1 MPGRS
6 FRVIGQKKGMKNN
19 PESSIQLFNSPFI
32 LKITIHPSVMTND
45 GCRYYFVFVK
55 WLSCFNTPKTRVM
68 KVLIIEDEELAVK
81 KLRKTLESVDA
92 TAEVVGVADSI
103 RSSVN
108 WLEQNP
114 APDLILMDIELADGQ
129 SFEIFDKVEVKSTV
143 IFTTSYDE
151 YALKAFKVNSV
162 DYLLKP
168 VQKEDLQAA
177 LNKLKTMQTM
187 YGKNGAADPLNVDNL
202 VKELQ
207 QKLQP
212 KEFRK
217 RFLVKHAQK
226 LVSVDV
232 EEIAY
237 FYSDGRLN
245 FFKTLDNKKFVVDYT
260 MDELEEMLDP
270 DKYFRISRSF
280 YVSIASIDQ
289 IHDYFGNRLLL
300 HLKPAVDKE
309 SIVSREKVGR
319 F

>member
-1 MPGRS
+1 
-6 FRVIGQKKGMKNN
+6 
-19 PESSIQLFNSPFI
+19 
-32 LKITIHPSVMTND
+32 
-45 GCRYYFVFVK
+45 
-55 WLSCFNTPKTRVM
+55 M

-81 KLRKTLESVDA
+81 KLRKTLESVDSS
-92 TAEVVGVADSI
+92 AEVVGVADSI

-114 APDLILMDIELADGQ
+114 SPDLILMDIELADGQ

-151 YALKAFKVNSV
+151 YALKAFKVNSI

-168 VQKEDLQAA
+168 IQKDDLQAA
-177 LNKLKTMQTM
+177 LEKLKNLKSL
-187 YGKNGAADPLNVDNL
+187 YGGNNTSAPSLNVDNL

-212 KEFRK
+212 KEYRK

-245 FFKTLDNKKFVVDYT
+245 FFKTGDNKKFVVDYT

-270 DKYFRISRSF
+270 ERFFRISRSF
-280 YVSIASIDQ
+280 YVSVPSIEKID
-289 IHDYFGNRLLL
+289 DYFGNRLILG
-300 HLKPAVDKE
+300 LKPAVDKE
-309 SIVSREKVGR
+309 ALVSREKVTEFKKWMGK
-319 F
+319 

>member
-1 MPGRS
+1 
-6 FRVIGQKKGMKNN
+6 MK
-19 PESSIQLFNSPFI
+19 I
-32 LKITIHPSVMTND
+32 LIV
-45 GCRYYFVFVK
+45 
-55 WLSCFNTPKTRVM
+55 
-68 KVLIIEDEELAVK
+68 EDEELAVK
-81 KLRKTLESVDA
+81 KLQKTLSAVDPF
-92 TAEVVGVADSI
+92 AEVMGVTDSI
-103 RSSVN
+103 KMTVE
-108 WLEQNP
+108 WLQANP

-129 SFEIFDKVEVKSTV
+129 SFEIFNLAEIKSPV

-168 VQKEDLQAA
+168 IQKEELQAA
-177 LNKLKTMQTM
+177 MTKFNQVKKS
-187 YGKNGAADPLNVDNL
+187 YSHAADNTGLNVDNL

-226 LVSVDV
+226 LVSIEVD
-232 EEIAY
+232 EIAY

-245 FFKTLDNKKFVVDYT
+245 FFKSTDNKKYVVDYT

-270 DKYFRISRSF
+270 EKYFRISRSF
-280 YVSIASIDQ
+280 YVSINSVDQ
-289 IHDYFGNRLLL
+289 IHDYFGNRLIL

-309 SIVSREKVGR
+309 ALVSREKVTEFKKWMGK
-319 F
+319 

>member
-1 MPGRS
+1 
-6 FRVIGQKKGMKNN
+6 
-19 PESSIQLFNSPFI
+19 
-32 LKITIHPSVMTND
+32 
-45 GCRYYFVFVK
+45 
-55 WLSCFNTPKTRVM
+55 M
-68 KVLIIEDEELAVK
+68 KVFIVEDEELAVK
-81 KLRKTLESVDA
+81 KLRKTLEAVDD
-92 TAEVVGVADSI
+92 TAEVVGIADSI

-108 WLEQNP
+108 WLQNNP
-114 APDLILMDIELADGQ
+114 TPDLILMDIELCDGQ
-129 SFEIFDKVEVKSTV
+129 SFEIFDKVQVKSTV

-168 VQKEDLQAA
+168 VQKEDLKAA
-177 LNKLKTMQTM
+177 LTKLENMKSM
-187 YGKNGAADPLNVDNL
+187 YGAQNNSPSLNVDNL

-226 LVSVDV
+226 LVSVDI

-245 FFKTLDNKKFVVDYT
+245 FFKTYDNRKFVVDYT

-270 DKYFRISRSF
+270 QRYFRISRSF
-280 YVSIASIDQ
+280 YVSINSIDQ
-289 IHDYFGNRLLL
+289 IHDYFGNRLIL

-309 SIVSREKVGR
+309 AIVSREKVTDFKVWMGK
-319 F
+319 

>member
-1 MPGRS
+1 
-6 FRVIGQKKGMKNN
+6 
-19 PESSIQLFNSPFI
+19 
-32 LKITIHPSVMTND
+32 
-45 GCRYYFVFVK
+45 
-55 WLSCFNTPKTRVM
+55 M
-68 KVLIIEDEELAVK
+68 KVLIIEDEELAVR
-81 KLRKTLESVDA
+81 KLQKTLASVDA

-103 RSSVN
+103 RSSVS
-108 WLEQNP
+108 WLQQNP
-114 APDLILMDIELADGQ
+114 TPDLILMDIELADGQ
-129 SFEIFDKVEVKSTV
+129 SFEIFDKVDVKSTV

-168 VQKEDLQAA
+168 IQKEDLHAA
-177 LNKLKTMQTM
+177 LEKLKGLKTL
-187 YGKNGAADPLNVDNL
+187 YGNNTSAPSLNVDSL

-212 KEFRK
+212 KEYRK

-245 FFKTLDNKKFVVDYT
+245 FFKTTDNRKFVVDYT
-260 MDELEEMLDP
+260 MDDLEEMLNP
-270 DKYFRISRSF
+270 DQFFRISRAF
-280 YVSIASIDQ
+280 YVAVNSIDQ

-300 HLKPAVDKE
+300 NLKPAVDKE
-309 SIVSREKVGR
+309 AIVSREKVTDFKKWMGK
-319 F
+319 

>member
-1 MPGRS
+1 
-6 FRVIGQKKGMKNN
+6 
-19 PESSIQLFNSPFI
+19 
-32 LKITIHPSVMTND
+32 
-45 GCRYYFVFVK
+45 
-55 WLSCFNTPKTRVM
+55 M
-68 KVLIIEDEELAVK
+68 KVFIVENEELAVK
-81 KLRKTLESVDA
+81 KLRKTLASVDD
-92 TAEVVGVADSI
+92 TAQVVGVADSI

-108 WLEQNP
+108 WLQNNP
-114 APDLILMDIELADGQ
+114 APDLILMDIELCDGQ
-129 SFEIFDKVEVKSTV
+129 SFEIFDRVDVKSTV

-151 YALKAFKVNSV
+151 FALKAFKVNSV

-177 LNKLKTMQTM
+177 LAKLQNMKAI
-187 YGKNGAADPLNVDNL
+187 YGAQNSPTGLNVESL

-207 QKLQP
+207 SKLQP
-212 KEFRK
+212 KGFRK

-226 LVSVDV
+226 LVSVEV

-245 FFKTLDNKKFVVDYT
+245 FFKTYDNRKFVVDYT

-270 DKYFRISRSF
+270 ERYFRVSRSF
-280 YVSIASIDQ
+280 YVSINSIDQ

-309 SIVSREKVGR
+309 ALVSREKVMDFKLWMGK
-319 F
+319 